1 MKKLLGMLAG
11 TILLMGGGLAQANSF
26 TYGSVTQN
34 IGVATPSSVGI
45 ITPISRTVSAGEI
58 QLNGTGANAG
68 QTLDVWC
75 IDLLDTLFGG
85 DSFTIT
91 PLTTA
96 GAGHS
101 NPALTALQISE
112 MGSLMIHGTSDVFTD
127 ADHNADAAFQL
138 AIWSVEY
145 GSTLLDSA
153 SGSLAT
159 LVSTLV
165 GNVGVGGIWYCPTCS
180 VDKLQGGSTNQVLAF
195 GVSPTPLP
203 AAVWLFASGLGGLGL
218 IARRRQKKVATQ
230 AAA

>member
-1 MKKLLGMLAG
+1 MKKLVGMLAG
-11 TILLMGGGLAQANSF
+11 TILLVGGGLAQANSF

-85 DSFTIT
+85 GDSFTIT

-145 GSTLLDSA
+145 GGTLLDNA
-153 SGSLAT
+153 SGALAT
-159 LVSTLV
+159 LVATLDARV
-165 GNVGVGGIWYCPTCS
+165 APGGIWYCPGCS
-180 VDKLQGGSTNQVLAF
+180 VDMLQGGSTNQVLAF

-203 AAVWLFASGLGGLGL
+203 AALPLFATGLGALGL
-218 IARRRQKKVATQ
+218 LGWRRKRKAQL
-230 AAA
+230 AA